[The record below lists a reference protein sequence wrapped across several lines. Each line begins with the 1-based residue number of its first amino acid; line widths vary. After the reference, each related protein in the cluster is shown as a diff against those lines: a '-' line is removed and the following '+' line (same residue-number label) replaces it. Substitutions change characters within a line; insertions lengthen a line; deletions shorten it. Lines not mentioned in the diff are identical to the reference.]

1 MDVLAWIYLAQYMEK
16 RRAVFN
22 TSMDFG
28 YQQNARNF
36 FTCGGTIGFS
46 KRTLLR
52 GVK

>member
-1 MDVLAWIYLAQYMEK
+1 MYLGLKGRNKEK
-16 RRAVFN
+16 TLVY

-46 KRTLLR
+46 KNS
-52 GVK
+52 VSWN